1 MIDMGRSL
9 EQALEDGGHGA
20 RVSLSGLRGR
30 RGQTNAMLTRLTE
43 MIDIFSRFI
52 SRSSVC

>member
-1 MIDMGRSL
+1 MK
-9 EQALEDGGHGA
+9 DGGHGA

-30 RGQTNAMLTRLTE
+30 RGRVRDRTQTMLTRLTE
-43 MIDIFSRFI
+43 MIDVFSRFI